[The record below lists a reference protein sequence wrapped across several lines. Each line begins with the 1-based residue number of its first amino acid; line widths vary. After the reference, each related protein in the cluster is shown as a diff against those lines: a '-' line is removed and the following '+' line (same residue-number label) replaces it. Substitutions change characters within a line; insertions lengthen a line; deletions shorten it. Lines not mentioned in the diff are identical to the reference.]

1 MPFAILPPA
10 VRGLINRRLAKRKL
24 RRLSLDRQH
33 KPQKRIAILEDLQP
47 PQIEDHLVGRE
58 MGKIK
63 NAHRD
68 DKGR

>member
-10 VRGLINRRLAKRKL
+10 VRGLINRRLAKKL

-33 KPQKRIAILEDLQP
+33 KPKKRIAILEDLQP

-68 DKGR
+68 NKGR